1 MIRIMICFDIKKYIY
16 IYIII
21 QFFQEYQNIRVNYAR
36 GKKV

>member
-1 MIRIMICFDIKKYIY
+1 MIRIMICFDIEIY